1 MEDHFSAIRQ
11 YAEAYERLEHL
22 QRAQN
27 ALLPIGDQKT
37 GVIAE
42 FYARIY
48 AQTQFPASE
57 LIFGTPSEHIWDI
70 KVRTAGQPDHLIQV
84 KCVSAHSRT
93 SRVSQIHPGW
103 HELYLLRL
111 NNQFWPIGFWTMKAA
126 DAVWSTTKLGGSTM
140 PRPGLTAS
148 GSAVFSSA
156 KDQLEHMLAAVTARR
171 ANNSFKPNLLRSSK
185 SVA

>member
-1 MEDHFSAIRQ
+1 MEDHLSAIRQ
-11 YAEAYERLEHL
+11 YAEAYERLERL
-22 QRAQN
+22 QRAEN

-48 AQTQFPASE
+48 AQDQLPHSE
-57 LIFGTPSEHIWDI
+57 LIFGTPSEHVWDI
-70 KVRTAGQPDHLIQV
+70 KVRTAGRPDHLIQV
-84 KCVSAHSRT
+84 KCVSAHSKT

-111 NNQFWPIGFWTMKAA
+111 NNEFRPIGFWTLQASDAA
-126 DAVWSTTKLGGSTM
+126 WSTSRLGGSTM
-140 PRPGLTAS
+140 PKRGIAAS

-156 KDQLEHMLAAVTARR
+156 TDQLEEMLRAIDRR
-171 ANNSFKPNLLRSSK
+171 KANNSFKPNALRGL
-185 SVA
+185 A